1 MIIDLFIFWF
11 SLLGSNPQILLA
23 MTLHWNG
30 ARAAWRTLNPKE
42 EIFMQVT
49 EKFKRQIFMNNVMR
63 IKNVIMYFVDMANW
77 VDSCFEWESPV
88 RSIVTFVLYEVSCY
102 YSQPFW
108 VPIIL
113 LLIFARNYIVISYLG
128 NYNFFFNCDVYD
140 MEISKKLRALLEK
153 KRTIN
158 YSTFSFFF

>member
-1 MIIDLFIFWF
+1 
-11 SLLGSNPQILLA
+11 

-128 NYNFFFNCDVYD
+128 NYNFFLIVLC
-140 MEISKKLRALLEK
+140 MIWKLVRNLESYYK

-158 YSTFSFFF
+158 YSTFSFFSNEGSKG

>member
-1 MIIDLFIFWF
+1 METKKNREIHFYTVLDRILPPSYLFIDCSFIYFCF

-128 NYNFFFNCDVYD
+128 NYSVF
-140 MEISKKLRALLEK
+140 
-153 KRTIN
+153 
-158 YSTFSFFF
+158 

>member
-1 MIIDLFIFWF
+1 M
-11 SLLGSNPQILLA
+11 A

-77 VDSCFEWESPV
+77 VD
-88 RSIVTFVLYEVSCY
+88 R
-102 YSQPFW
+102 
-108 VPIIL
+108 
-113 LLIFARNYIVISYLG
+113 
-128 NYNFFFNCDVYD
+128 
-140 MEISKKLRALLEK
+140 
-153 KRTIN
+153 
-158 YSTFSFFF
+158 